1 MKISEV
7 VAALN
12 IMKERVGDIEVDVF
26 TSGGLVL
33 EVTDVR
39 CMNKAEIGEFVI
51 LLSDQIAVS
60 DK

>member
-26 TSGGLVL
+26 TCGGLVL